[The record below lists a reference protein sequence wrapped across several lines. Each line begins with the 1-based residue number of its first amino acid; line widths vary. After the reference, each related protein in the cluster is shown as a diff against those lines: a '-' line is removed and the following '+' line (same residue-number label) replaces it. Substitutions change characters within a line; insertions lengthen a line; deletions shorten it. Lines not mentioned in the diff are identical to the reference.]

1 MFRLPEAWVWD
12 FWLVDD
18 GQRYHVF
25 FLYASRA
32 LKDPD
37 HRHYRAS
44 VGHAVSHDLTTWER
58 VADALVR
65 SDPPA
70 FDDLATWTGSVIRH
84 PDGTWYMFYTGATL
98 TPAGNVQTIGYATS
112 LDLMTWEKSATNPV
126 LVADSRWYE
135 KLDDDQWHDEAF
147 RDPWV
152 MADSAGDGWHMLITA
167 RANHGSP
174 DNRGVIGYAWSGDL
188 HTWHCAPLTA
198 PGQGFA
204 QLEVAEISEVDG
216 RLLLMFSC
224 LGKDLSLEKRAS
236 TAGGIWVAT
245 AESPLGP
252 YDLGNAQLIT
262 KSDMYVGRLIKK
274 RDTGET
280 VFLAFHHDGEKGD
293 FIGRSSI
300 HARSPGTAV
309 LSLSRRTY
317 PLRKWSNRTVLIRY
331 SPSGSHDGP
340 DGQYDSEVTQRSHCL
355 SRSASSAGSGPAQVG
370 LQTAAVRGSGTKMS
384 PVQILSLQPPKPD
397 GPNKSQRWS

>member
-18 GQRYHVF
+18 GEQYHVF

-32 LKDPD
+32 LRNPD

-44 VGHAVSHDLTTWER
+44 IGHAVSQDLATWER

-84 PDGTWYMFYTGATL
+84 PDGTWYMFYTGTTL

-112 LDLMTWEKSATNPV
+112 SDLLVWDKNPANPV

-135 KLDDDQWHDEAF
+135 KLKDNQWHDEAF

-152 MADSAGDGWHMLITA
+152 MADPEGDGWHMLITA
-167 RANHGSP
+167 RANRGAP
-174 DNRGVIGYAWSGDL
+174 DDRGVIGHARSPDL
-188 HTWHCAPLTA
+188 MTWHLGPPLTE

-204 QLEVAEISEVDG
+204 HLEVPEIAEVDG
-216 RLLLMFSC
+216 QLLLLFSC
-224 LGKDLSLEKRAS
+224 LGRELSRARRAS
-236 TAGGIWVAT
+236 TPGGIWAAP

-252 YDLGNAQLIT
+252 YDLSNAQLIT
-262 KSDMYVGRLIKK
+262 KSEMYVGRLIKK
-274 RDTGET
+274 RDTGDV
-280 VFLAFHHDGEKGD
+280 VFLAFHHDGEDGD
-293 FIGRSSI
+293 FVGEIADPRPVFWNGRTLAFQT
-300 HARSPGTAV
+300 H
-309 LSLSRRTY
+309 LSLL
-317 PLRKWSNRTVLIRY
+317 PE
-331 SPSGSHDGP
+331 SGHERPG
-340 DGQYDSEVTQRSHCL
+340 
-355 SRSASSAGSGPAQVG
+355 
-370 LQTAAVRGSGTKMS
+370 
-384 PVQILSLQPPKPD
+384 
-397 GPNKSQRWS
+397 

>member
-1 MFRLPEAWVWD
+1 M
-12 FWLVDD
+12 
-18 GQRYHVF
+18 
-25 FLYASRA
+25 
-32 LKDPD
+32 
-37 HRHYRAS
+37 
-44 VGHAVSHDLTTWER
+44 
-58 VADALVR
+58 ADALVR

-112 LDLMTWEKSATNPV
+112 RDLLTWEKNARNPV

-135 KLDDDQWHDEAF
+135 KLDDNEWHDEAF

-152 MADSAGDGWHMLITA
+152 MADPRGDGWHMLITA

-174 DNRGVIGYAWSGDL
+174 DNRGAIGYAWSPDL
-188 HTWHCAPLTA
+188 HTWQLRPPLTA

-204 QLEVAEISEVDG
+204 QLEVPEIAEVDG
-216 RLLLMFSC
+216 QLLLMFSC

-236 TAGGIWVAT
+236 TAGGIWVAA

-252 YDLGNAQLIT
+252 YDLRNAQLIT

-293 FIGRSSI
+293 FIGEIIDPRSVSWDGRTLTF
-300 HARSPGTAV
+300 HANF
-309 LSLSRRTY
+309 
-317 PLRKWSNRTVLIRY
+317 PLTESSQI
-331 SPSGSHDGP
+331 
-340 DGQYDSEVTQRSHCL
+340 GQR
-355 SRSASSAGSGPAQVG
+355 
-370 LQTAAVRGSGTKMS
+370 
-384 PVQILSLQPPKPD
+384 
-397 GPNKSQRWS
+397 

>member
-1 MFRLPEAWVWD
+1 MTSTVKPAVPAD
-12 FWLVDD
+12 QAADD

-32 LKDPD
+32 LMDPD

-44 VGHAVSHDLTTWER
+44 IGHAVSHDLTTWER

-112 LDLMTWEKSATNPV
+112 LDLLTWEKSPSNPV

-135 KLDDDQWHDEAF
+135 KLDDNKWHDEAF

-152 MADSAGDGWHMLITA
+152 MADPRGDGWHMLITA

-174 DNRGVIGYAWSGDL
+174 DNRGVIGYAWSPDL
-188 HTWHCAPLTA
+188 LTWQLRAPLTA

-204 QLEVAEISEVDG
+204 QLEVSEIAEVDG
-216 RLLLMFSC
+216 QTLLMFSC

-236 TAGGIWVAT
+236 TAGGIWVAA
-245 AESPLGP
+245 AEGPLGP

-274 RDTGET
+274 RETGET
-280 VFLAFHHDGEKGD
+280 MFLAFHHDNDKGD
-293 FIGRSSI
+293 FVGEIIDPRPVAWNGR
-300 HARSPGTAV
+300 T
-309 LSLSRRTY
+309 LT
-317 PLRKWSNRTVLIRY
+317 
-331 SPSGSHDGP
+331 
-340 DGQYDSEVTQRSHCL
+340 
-355 SRSASSAGSGPAQVG
+355 
-370 LQTAAVRGSGTKMS
+370 
-384 PVQILSLQPPKPD
+384 LQPVESFPKVV
-397 GPNKSQRWS
+397 K